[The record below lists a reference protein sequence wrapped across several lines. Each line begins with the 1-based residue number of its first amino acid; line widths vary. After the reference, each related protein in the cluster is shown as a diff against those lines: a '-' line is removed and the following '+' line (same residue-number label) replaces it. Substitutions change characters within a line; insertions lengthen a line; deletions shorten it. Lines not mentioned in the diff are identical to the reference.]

1 MKKVKNWNQ
10 VVVYVLLAATIIFL
24 VAQQFTT
31 TSMETG
37 NWECAQ
43 TACSRLMTEQEIAAS
58 VCAENDDGEMICSVN
73 IDGEETLVPLNQ
85 LNLTGLSFCAEY
97 VCVKEAK
104 VRDVSYPVNVTF
116 A

>member
-1 MKKVKNWNQ
+1 MKKIKNWNLVAVYVMLA
-10 VVVYVLLAATIIFL
+10 VVVIFL
-24 VAQQFTT
+24 AVQQFTT
-31 TSMETG
+31 TSVETG

-58 VCAENDDGEMICSVN
+58 VCAENDAGEMICSVN
-73 IDGEETLVPLNQ
+73 VDGEETLVPLNQ
-85 LNLTGLSFCAEY
+85 LNLTGLNFCAEY

-104 VRDVSYPVNVTF
+104 VRDVNYPVNVTF